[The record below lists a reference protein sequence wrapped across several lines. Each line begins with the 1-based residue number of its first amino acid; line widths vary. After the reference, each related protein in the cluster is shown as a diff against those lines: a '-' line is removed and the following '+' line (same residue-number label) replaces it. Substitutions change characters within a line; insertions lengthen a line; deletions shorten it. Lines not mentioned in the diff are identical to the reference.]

1 MPQHS
6 VPDTGSALDRAG
18 LAERAGVPAY
28 VVDLVIDA
36 GLLAPSGNGAKPERF
51 GADDVEML
59 VAARTLVGEGVA
71 VEELAALAMR
81 HATNVEDLIDDA
93 IDLLKRQADL
103 KGGDRA
109 ALAASVQRLV
119 PVATKLVVGHFERTL
134 WARAMA
140 RIDDRSSAAAGTIM
154 VKARRLRR
162 RFDPLEAWAALG
174 GYSQRSVWLRPD
186 DEMGIAALGEVEAI
200 TPSGAD
206 RFSAASAAR
215 AVLAA
220 RIRRC
225 GPDDAPAPV
234 LLGGFSFSPGVD
246 KHAATSPADS
256 DALGVVQQVA
266 AEDLVRASAI
276 SPADSDA
283 FTAEPQWADFGDCRL
298 VLPEITVIDSAEA
311 SWVLAATRVGDDGD
325 EPAAE
330 IELDRRLDGVIEQ
343 LDQRLDPSA
352 ANQNERLGRVD
363 TGPHERL
370 GRVAAN
376 QNERLGQA
384 DAEPHERCDPV
395 VAVLE
400 DHPRRARPEP
410 TAPRDC
416 DRDPDYE
423 TLVKSAVAEIGLG
436 EFQKV
441 VLARH
446 ITLERRLD
454 AAAVLDR
461 LRYRN
466 PNCALFAFTSG
477 DSTFLGGTPETLV
490 TLQGSRLRTAA
501 LAGTTP
507 RGDDAE
513 SDELLG
519 AALQN
524 SSKNL
529 AEHRFVVDG
538 ITDALAGLGLVDPA
552 PAEPGLMRLN
562 SLQHLH
568 TPITA
573 QVQRR
578 RSGASDMD
586 VLRVAGVLHPTAA
599 VGGTPTSTALEFIAN
614 REGFHRGWYAAP
626 VGWCDLDGNG
636 ELCVALRS
644 ALCEAGYTHLF
655 AGAGI
660 VADSTPSEELQ
671 ETAFK
676 LRALLDV
683 IEDR

>member
-1 MPQHS
+1 MP
-6 VPDTGSALDRAG
+6 AF
-18 LAERAGVPAY
+18 

-36 GLLAPSGNGAKPERF
+36 GLLAPSGNGSEPESF
-51 GADDVEML
+51 SPDDVDML
-59 VAARTLVGEGVA
+59 IAARTLVDEGVA

-93 IDLLKRQADL
+93 IDLLKRQGDL
-103 KGGDRA
+103 NGGDRA

-140 RIDDRSSAAAGTIM
+140 RVDDRPNASAGAIV
-154 VKARRLRR
+154 VKARRLEK
-162 RFDPLEAWAALG
+162 RFDPLAAWAALAD
-174 GYSQRSVWLRPD
+174 YRQRSVWLRPD
-186 DEMGIAALGEVEAI
+186 GEMGIAALGEVESI
-200 TPSGAD
+200 TPVGAD

-220 RIRRC
+220 RIRRR
-225 GPDDAPAPV
+225 GPQDAPAPV
-234 LLGGFSFSPGVD
+234 LVGGFAFN
-246 KHAATSPADS
+246 AD
-256 DALGVVQQVA
+256 
-266 AEDLVRASAI
+266 VRADRGAEAPSAI
-276 SPADSDA
+276 SQAGVNAPRW
-283 FTAEPQWADFGDCRL
+283 QGFGDCRL
-298 VLPEITVIDSAEA
+298 VLPQLTVIDRAEA

-325 EPAAE
+325 DTAAE
-330 IELDRRLDGVIEQ
+330 AELDRRLNNVVAH
-343 LDQRLDPSA
+343 LDRMRPAAVNSAPCSKDPSTDSFA
-352 ANQNERLGRVD
+352 L
-363 TGPHERL
+363 H
-370 GRVAAN
+370 
-376 QNERLGQA
+376 
-384 DAEPHERCDPV
+384 
-395 VAVLE
+395 
-400 DHPRRARPEP
+400 
-410 TAPRDC
+410 DC
-416 DRDPDYE
+416 DSDDDYKL
-423 TLVKSAVAEIGLG
+423 LVKSAVEAISGG

-446 ITLERRLD
+446 VTLNGLLD
-454 AAAVLDR
+454 TATVLDR
-461 LRYRN
+461 LRRRN
-466 PNCALFAFTSG
+466 PSCAVFAFTSE

-490 TLQGSRLRTAA
+490 TLQGSRLHTVA

-507 RGDDAE
+507 RGADAE
-513 SDELLG
+513 SDEQLGEALL
-519 AALQN
+519 N
-524 SSKNL
+524 SAKNL

-538 ITDALAGLGLVDPA
+538 ITEALAGLGLVDPA
-552 PAEPGLMRLN
+552 PSEPGLMRLN

-586 VLRVAGVLHPTAA
+586 VLRVAGALHPTAA
-599 VGGTPTSTALEFIAN
+599 VGGTPTRAALEFIVN
-614 REGFHRGWYAAP
+614 REGFDRGWYAAP

-644 ALCEAGYTHLF
+644 ALCESGLTHLF

-660 VADSTPSEELQ
+660 VADSIPAEELE